1 VDWYSSAEE
10 AEPEAM
16 KEGIF
21 LTLNW
26 VAGPVVCETDCA
38 EVVEA
43 INSQGGSRQG
53 WPATRLHLCLIRFLC
68 V

>member
-26 VAGPVVCETDCA
+26 VAGPVVSETDCA

-43 INSQGGSRQG
+43 INQSRRIK
-53 WPATRLHLCLIRFLC
+53 TRMASNQVTSLSC
-68 V
+68 